1 PSIRPNRGL
10 RLDRAITRCMD
21 APARSG
27 RRQDGANRR
36 AIHNISSRPAYN
48 FVKRPTDTTQW
59 LLRGQISRPRQV
71 VSPMFFPDKE
81 SALAS
86 ARALLRAG
94 FSVSKITG
102 PNFEMSHTS
111 LMAFHQAREL
121 RRSIRH
127 RPRGRRLRAYLRRR
141 ISTLGRS
148 EQTARQGI

>member
-1 PSIRPNRGL
+1 MS
-10 RLDRAITRCMD
+10 
-21 APARSG
+21 
-27 RRQDGANRR
+27 ANDPRVAQARR
-36 AIHNISSRPAYN
+36 ALPNHMAIAKTLARYGLHDTSLAGSPDALYERHLTFDNAVGLPAAGARERFEAFASAVRDILAY
-48 FVKRPTDTTQW
+48 RW
-59 LLRGQISRPRQV
+59 LHKV

-111 LMAFHQAREL
+111 LVTFHQAREL

-127 RPRGRRLRAYLRRR
+127 QPRRPRASNLLAPPH
-141 ISTLGRS
+141 
-148 EQTARQGI
+148 